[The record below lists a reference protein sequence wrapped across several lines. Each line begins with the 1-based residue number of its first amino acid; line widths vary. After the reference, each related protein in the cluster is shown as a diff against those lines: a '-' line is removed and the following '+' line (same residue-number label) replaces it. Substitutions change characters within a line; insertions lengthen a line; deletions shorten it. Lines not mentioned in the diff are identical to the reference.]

1 MVRPVMP
8 GLAAETSGYADVE
21 VARRSALRALALHAP
36 ALWIVTVGY
45 CLYLFLLLDIAL
57 PGRSAE
63 TIVGLLALA
72 GALVLFHALLLAR
85 RQRILAAF
93 AACCDRTGAGLPAIR
108 LDNLRSAL
116 LSGGVSAVVDA
127 VSIIA
132 PVGVLAIVLG
142 WVAMIP
148 LAGGVIALAVLVANM
163 RASKDGDGAEEP
175 RRARD
180 LSEAMLRAGRG
191 ELALL
196 GLTDRAT
203 MVVRAGRL
211 RAAMFELTAAQRA
224 DRVQGIVSLLG
235 VSCVLGVAAGNTWM
249 VARDAASLGA
259 LAAGVLLTVL
269 VFHPLR
275 QIAGA
280 SAVLAGALRE
290 WRMLCDALCEQAGSE
305 TVVALPAPTREL
317 EVSSVTV
324 PVPGTRSLTLQDVS
338 FAASA
343 GELVAVIGPADAG
356 KSMLLKV
363 LTGQVPQAV
372 GAVRLD
378 GAALS
383 QWGATARRRHIG
395 YLPQLPGLLPG
406 TVAQNIAGF
415 APSAD
420 PEAITRAAAA
430 AGAHDAIVRLPSG
443 YDTMLGDPD
452 QPAPALSVQQRIAW
466 ARALFEEPFLVL
478 LDNPGSFQDSDGH
491 AALRRCLA
499 GLRARGAVTIVV
511 GDTASVIDSADR
523 VLVMRK
529 GGMVDYGLKE
539 DVRARLNER
548 QRREAE
554 RLAAV
559 SVCADPLETPV
570 DAARVE

>member
-1 MVRPVMP
+1 MQ
-8 GLAAETSGYADVE
+8 
-21 VARRSALRALALHAP
+21 VALRSAVRALALLAP
-36 ALWIVTVGY
+36 ALWIVTIGY
-45 CLYLFLLLDIAL
+45 CLTLLLLLDTAL

-72 GALVLFHALLLAR
+72 AGLVLFHTLLLAK
-85 RQRILAAF
+85 RQRILTAL
-93 AACCDRTGAGLPAIR
+93 AACCDRAGADRAARQDL
-108 LDNLRSAL
+108 LRSAFL
-116 LSGGVSAVVDA
+116 RGHVSAVVDA
-127 VSIIA
+127 LSSIVLIA
-132 PVGVLAIVLG
+132 VLAVVLG
-142 WVAMIP
+142 WLAVIP
-148 LAGGVIALAVLVANM
+148 LAGASIAVAVLLGGM
-163 RASKDGDGAEEP
+163 QASKSAVGANE
-175 RRARD
+175 AKQVRD
-180 LSEAMLRAGRG
+180 VADFVLSTERDQF
-191 ELALL
+191 ALL
-196 GLTDRAT
+196 GLTARAT
-203 MVVRAGRL
+203 EVVRGRRL
-211 RAAMFELTAAQRA
+211 MAAYAEMAVGRQAE
-224 DRVQGIVSLLG
+224 RVKWAVSLLAGSCTIG
-235 VSCVLGVAAGNTWM
+235 VVAGGTWM
-249 VARDAASLGA
+249 MARDAASHGA

-280 SAVLAGALRE
+280 SETLAGAYRE
-290 WRMLCDALCEQAGSE
+290 WGQLRGPLQEQPKSE
-305 TVVALPAPTREL
+305 MVVALPPPTRDL
-317 EVSSVTV
+317 EVSGISV
-324 PVPGTRSLTLQDVS
+324 PVPGTRRLTLQDIS

-363 LTGQVPQAV
+363 LTGQAPHAT

-383 QWGATARRRHIG
+383 QWGETARHRHIG
-395 YLPQLPGLLPG
+395 YSSQLPSLMPG
-406 TVAQNIAGF
+406 TVAQNIADF
-415 APSAD
+415 AAPAD
-420 PEAITRAAAA
+420 PDAITRAAAA

-466 ARALFEEPFLVL
+466 ARALFGEPFLVL

-491 AALRRCLA
+491 VALRRCLA

-539 DVRARLNER
+539 DVRARLTER

-554 RLAAV
+554 RLAEV
-559 SVCADPLETPV
+559 SVCADPRDTPAV
-570 DAARVE
+570 APMVE